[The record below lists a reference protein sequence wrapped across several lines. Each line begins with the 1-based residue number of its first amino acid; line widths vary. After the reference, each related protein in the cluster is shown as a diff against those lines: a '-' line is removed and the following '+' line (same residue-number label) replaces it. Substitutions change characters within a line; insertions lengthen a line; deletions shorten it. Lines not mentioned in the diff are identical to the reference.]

1 MQSRKIDAE
10 LETIEKITN
19 ILEENSAL
27 KMEVESLKECLRG
40 IVYMAESGLHTKNV
54 FAFARRIAEAK
65 ELCKIREND

>member
-1 MQSRKIDAE
+1 
-10 LETIEKITN
+10 
-19 ILEENSAL
+19 
-27 KMEVESLKECLRG
+27 MEVESLKECLRG